1 MMTTR
6 AYFTKTRL
14 MLGTAFAFAM
24 ACVLAACGVD
34 QVAGIQ
40 GSGSP
45 IAAGAT
51 SQGPITGFGSIFL
64 DGVEYVTSSAQI
76 RIDGQSAVESQLR
89 VGYVVTLRGSVNPDG
104 KTGTA
109 TEVNFTQ
116 GVRGPVSAIDTSAS
130 TFTALGQLVQVTDT
144 TLFDNSIQPSDLT
157 GLQVGN
163 TVQVSGFADANGAI
177 VATRVESAG
186 ANAILQVKGALVS
199 LDTVAQTFKIGALT
213 VAYSGATVSDA
224 LANGSV
230 VTVQG
235 TALSNTGALV
245 ATRVDLFR
253 GLGAVANDRGQL
265 EGVITTFTS
274 GSDFVVAGQRVT
286 TDASTVLLLNGVTL
300 GLNVPV
306 KVRGTFNSAGV
317 LVASRVEVKPRS
329 FARIRG
335 LVDSVNAAAGSLT
348 VLGVTITT
356 DSTTSFNDKS
366 DLNLRSFRFAD
377 LRTGDYIEAR
387 GSAGANGSGLVATL
401 VERDRPE
408 NVSYLRGTASNFA
421 APNFSILGAT
431 VAIGVDTQFIGLGNP
446 LDAVAAFFAQ
456 APDRVV
462 KVRGTLVGNLFLAD
476 QVQIEN

>member
-1 MMTTR
+1 VK
-6 AYFTKTRL
+6 FTKTRL
-14 MLGTAFAFAM
+14 MLGTAFAFAL
-24 ACVLAACGVD
+24 ACVLAACGAD

-64 DGVEYVTSSAQI
+64 DGVEYTTSNAQI
-76 RIDGQSAVESQLR
+76 RIDGQSATESQLR
-89 VGYVVTLRGSVNPDG
+89 VGYVITLRGTVSSDG

-116 GVRGPVSAIDTSAS
+116 GVRGVISAIDTSAS
-130 TFTALGQLVQVTDT
+130 TFTVLGQVVQVTDT
-144 TLFDNSIQPSDLT
+144 TLFDASIQPTDLT
-157 GLQVGN
+157 GLQTGN
-163 TVQVSGFADANGAI
+163 AVQVSGFADANGTL
-177 VATRVESAG
+177 VATRVELSG
-186 ANAILQVKGALVS
+186 ANPTLQVKGTLLS
-199 LDTVAQTFKIGALT
+199 LDALAKTFKIGTLT
-213 VAYSGATVSDA
+213 VDYSGGTVTDA
-224 LANGSV
+224 LSNGSV
-230 VTVQG
+230 VIVQG
-235 TALSNTGALV
+235 SALSNAGALI
-245 ATRVDLFR
+245 ATRVEVVK
-253 GLGAVANDRGQL
+253 GLGAAANDRGQL
-265 EGVITTFTS
+265 EGVIMTFAS
-274 GSDFVVAGQRVT
+274 GSDFTVAGQRVI
-286 TDASTVLLLNGVTL
+286 TDASTELLLNGVAL
-300 GLNVPV
+300 ALNVPV

-335 LVDSVNAAAGSLT
+335 LVDSISATSNTLT

-366 DLNLRSFRFAD
+366 DQNLRSFSFAD

-401 VERDRPE
+401 LERDKPE
-408 NVSYLRGTASNFA
+408 SRSYLRGTVSNISV
-421 APNFSILGAT
+421 PNFSVLGVTIAT
-431 VAIGVDTQFIGLGNP
+431 GVDTRFLGLGNP

-456 APDRVV
+456 APNKVV